1 MNPNRFPLLST
12 DNSLFIL
19 ALILASL
26 FDSFPPSD
34 VNGLN
39 SGADR
44 VNGDDPSS
52 SSTTL
57 LPLPFSLFND
67 CK

>member
-1 MNPNRFPLLST
+1 MLTQKILWWLDLHWLRYILEFPLLST

-44 VNGDDPSS
+44 
-52 SSTTL
+52 
-57 LPLPFSLFND
+57 
-67 CK
+67 